1 MHDATVATRNAVR
14 SKSQSRGAPKPA
26 VQNGNADGSFS
37 LGNGPDTR
45 SKSQMVGQRSKI
57 KKDGFFLHKVVV
69 ITGASSGIG
78 RGLAYWYLNNG
89 ARVALIGRDIRELD
103 RIAKSFPS
111 QSLAIQAELND
122 D

>member
-1 MHDATVATRNAVR
+1 
-14 SKSQSRGAPKPA
+14 
-26 VQNGNADGSFS
+26 
-37 LGNGPDTR
+37 
-45 SKSQMVGQRSKI
+45 MVGQRSKI